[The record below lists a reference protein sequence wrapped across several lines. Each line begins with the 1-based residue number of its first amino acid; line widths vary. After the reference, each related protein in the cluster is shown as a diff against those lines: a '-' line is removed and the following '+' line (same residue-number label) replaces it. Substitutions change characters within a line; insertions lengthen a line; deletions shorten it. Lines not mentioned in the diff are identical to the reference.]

1 MKEFQIEDG
10 KDPLQIVNLL
20 EDRIYEFNSKKIMKY
35 DGSLFA
41 KTVNDEHG
49 TLVAGIA
56 GWTWAGI
63 CEITELWVD
72 ENVRKNGI
80 GKKLLEAAEREAKSK
95 GCFTI
100 LVRSFSFQAPHFYE
114 RYGYRIEHILSNF
127 PDGYNYYFLKKQLV
141 DLSHHY
147 EPSE

>member
-1 MKEFQIEDG
+1 MKKFQIEDG

-20 EDRIYEFNSKKIMKY
+20 EDKIYEFNSKKIMKY

-56 GWTWAGI
+56 GWTWAGV

-72 ENVRKNGI
+72 ENLSKNGI
-80 GKKLLEAAEREAKSK
+80 GGKLLDAAEKEAYRK
-95 GCFTI
+95 GCPTI
-100 LVRSFSFQAPHFYE
+100 FVRSYSFQAPHFYE
-114 RYGYRIEHILSNF
+114 RYGYKIEHIIENF
-127 PDGYNYYFLKKQLV
+127 PIGYRYYIMMKTI
-141 DLSHHY
+141 
-147 EPSE
+147 

>member
-1 MKEFQIEDG
+1 
-10 KDPLQIVNLL
+10 
-20 EDRIYEFNSKKIMKY
+20 MKY

-72 ENVRKNGI
+72 ENCELFI
-80 GKKLLEAAEREAKSK
+80 A
-95 GCFTI
+95 GCGLVLGSI
-100 LVRSFSFQAPHFYE
+100 LV
-114 RYGYRIEHILSNF
+114 L
-127 PDGYNYYFLKKQLV
+127 DGAELLCLFEV
-141 DLSHHY
+141 
-147 EPSE
+147 

>member
-80 GKKLLEAAEREAKSK
+80 GKKLLEAAEREAKAKDVLLFWLEVSAFK
-95 GCFTI
+95 LRIFTKDMDTGLNI
-100 LVRSFSFQAPHFYE
+100 Y
-114 RYGYRIEHILSNF
+114 
-127 PDGYNYYFLKKQLV
+127 
-141 DLSHHY
+141 
-147 EPSE
+147 